1 MSTAIR
7 KEPPARRLYDTAR
20 LPALEPKAENSQRLF
35 FNRELSLLQFNKRVL
50 GEGLSHGNPLLERLK
65 FLGIFSSNLDE
76 FFMIRVSGLKEELQE
91 NVTELSPDGM
101 TPSEQLHEIRQQVLT
116 MVRDQSQSFMNDL
129 IPDLEANGILIAQ
142 YGELSAHERAE
153 MDTYFD
159 ETVLPVLTPLAVDRS
174 HPFPYIS
181 PLSLN
186 LGLIVEAPST
196 PSPADPPKFKFEPRF
211 VRIKVPS
218 VVPRLVPVG
227 LSRMKYIL
235 QEDLIEANIQKLFP
249 GMIPGQCRRFRVTRD
264 ADIEIREE
272 EASDLLSLIQQEV
285 RQRRFGMPVRLEV
298 SADMPEEMIHYL
310 QESLNLED
318 EDVYRIDGPLAIQD
332 FLSLYELERSDLKDK
347 PFQAVT
353 PEWLG
358 KRSIFETI
366 SERDI
371 LVHHPFDSYE
381 CVTRFINEAVEDE
394 NVVAIKICLYRTGPE
409 SPIPPALI
417 RASEQGKQV
426 TALIELKAR
435 FDEEHNIEWAR
446 QLDEAGVHV
455 VYGMVGLK
463 THGKLTLVVRREGNK
478 LNRYVH
484 IASGNYNPTTSC
496 TYTDV
501 GMFTADREIGADA
514 TEFFNYLTGCSRQT
528 EYRKLFVAPVSLRQK
543 MEALIDREIVHAKEG
558 RPAHII
564 AKLNRLADKPM
575 IQKLYD
581 ASNAGVKIELIVRG
595 ICMLR
600 PGVVGLS
607 ENITVRN
614 IVGRFLEHSR
624 VYWFAN
630 NGADEVYIGSADW
643 MSRNLNHRIEV
654 LAPVSDQELKAY
666 LRDVVLPAYLK
677 DNVKAQ
683 ELHADGIYSPV
694 GIEPGE
700 KPFDCQAY
708 FLNHAATVVD
718 NSPRAIP
725 R

>member
-1 MSTAIR
+1 MSTAVR
-7 KEPPARRLYDTAR
+7 KEPPASRLYDTAR
-20 LPALEPKAENSQRLF
+20 LPALEPKADNSQRLF
-35 FNRELSLLQFNKRVL
+35 FNRELGLLQFNKRVL
-50 GEGLSHGNPLLERLK
+50 GEGLSHENPLLERLK

-101 TPSEQLHEIRQQVLT
+101 TPSEQLHEIREQVLT
-116 MVRDQSQSFMNDL
+116 MIRDQSQSFMNDL
-129 IPDLEANGILIAQ
+129 IPDLEANGIVIAQ

-159 ETVLPVLTPLAVDRS
+159 ESVLPVLTPLAVDRS

-196 PSPADPPKFKFEPRF
+196 PSLADPPKFKFEPRF

-272 EASDLLSLIQQEV
+272 EASDLLSLIQREV
-285 RQRRFGMPVRLEV
+285 QQRRFGMPVRLEV
-298 SADMPEEMIHYL
+298 SADMPEEMINYL
-310 QESLNLED
+310 QESLNLEND
-318 EDVYRIDGPLAIQD
+318 DVYRIDGPLAIQD

-347 PFQAVT
+347 PFQAAT

-371 LVHHPFDSYE
+371 LVHHPFDSYD

-463 THGKLTLVVRREGNK
+463 THGKLTLIVRREGNN

-501 GMFTADREIGADA
+501 GLFTADREIGADA

-528 EYRKLFVAPVSLRQK
+528 EYRKLLVAPVSLRQK
-543 MEALIDREIVHAKEG
+543 MEELIDREIAHAKEG

-654 LAPVSDQELKAY
+654 LAPVSDPELKAY

-700 KPFDCQAY
+700 KPFNCQTY
-708 FLNHAATVVD
+708 FLHHAATVVE
-718 NSPRAIP
+718 NSPRAVP